1 MGKFIGR
8 DRLLD
13 ILDQVSSRTNYEIK
27 GIKGELSVGDLLAKY
42 LPEDTFIIAQPTIGK
57 YEPDFLIISPRY
69 GFRLVEVKNWSIHTI
84 KNVQT
89 NGTFTVLNKS
99 SNPTQQVRK
108 HVDDLKG
115 YLLSNHSYIGDP
127 HKLIGYVTIQYG
139 FIKSDVLKYTKNW
152 DSRNAED
159 FFKFHLF
166 RDELNSEL
174 DSRLANAT
182 KFIPYGLQEHLIDK
196 IVSKIRLTNK
206 RLSDS
211 EIDLMIRSEEIER
224 TASELKELA
233 KTTKML
239 IEEQKRINST
249 QINDKK
255 QVNIETTVEEVK
267 ERSKSNFFRVAML
280 IIVGLIIVT
289 VYSSIYLDNDTLVS
303 SDDNYTI
310 ESDVSPFTNIN
321 IEQAFESPDNYVKVS
336 AVVKEFFYEKSSGN
350 KFLKLEVNGFTFNA
364 IIYSNTEVPY
374 INTNESYTIYGVTQK
389 YEDKIELKI
398 TTVE

>member
-115 YLLSNHSYIGDP
+115 YLLSNHSYIGDQ

-139 FIKSDVLKYTKNW
+139 FIKSDILKYTKNW

-182 KFIPYGLQEHLIDK
+182 KFIPYGLQGHLIDK
-196 IVSKIRLTNK
+196 IVSQIRLTNN

-249 QINDKK
+249 QISDKE
-255 QVNIETTVEEVK
+255 QVKNETAVEEVK
-267 ERSKSNFFRVAML
+267 EGSKSNFFKVAML

-289 VYSSIYLDNDTLVS
+289 LYSSIYLDNDKLVS
-303 SDDNYTI
+303 SDDSYTI

-336 AVVKEFFYEKSSGN
+336 AVVKEFFYEKTSGN
-350 KFLKLEVNGFTFNA
+350 KFLKLEVNGFTFDA
-364 IIYSNTEVPY
+364 IIYSDTEVPF
-374 INTNESYTIYGVTQK
+374 INTNELYTIYGVTQE
-389 YEDKIELKI
+389 YENKIELKV